1 MNKNII
7 VLFVLAWASVLW
19 GALPMENV
27 GRYNIILVHGAAD
40 AVPATPACTCFWAIH
55 LLA

>member
-27 GRYNIILVHGAAD
+27 GRYNVILIHGAYGSD
-40 AVPATPACTCFWAIH
+40 KGFELITNDY
-55 LLA
+55 

>member
-40 AVPATPACTCFWAIH
+40 RWTIPIAPQTYFD
-55 LLA
+55 